1 MNDEPKKGELTR
13 LKIWAFTSIK
23 GKDAFSKEKAGD
35 PFEVQVNPESF
46 SVAYSIQYS
55 GKQGKRTSSFTPKWE
70 KNPPRK
76 LNFEIL
82 FDNTAALPTKQESV
96 AQQIKNFE
104 SKVFQPKGD
113 SHRPN
118 FLLIE
123 WGALI
128 FKCCLDNMTVTY
140 KLFAANGDPLR
151 ASASVSFQEVVRE
164 DIVVRDPA
172 MNSPDITHAFT
183 VKEGD
188 TLPIMAEKVYGDT
201 AYYVAVAQ
209 ANKLIQF
216 RNLRAGNRLLFPP
229 INKTDA

>member
-1 MNDEPKKGELTR
+1 MSELTR

-46 SVAYSIQYS
+46 AVAYSIEYS
-55 GKQGKRTSSFTPKWE
+55 GKQAKHSSSFTPKWE

-76 LNFEIL
+76 LSFEIL
-82 FDNTAALPTKQESV
+82 FDNTGALPEMIPAKQESV
-96 AQQIKNFE
+96 SKQIQSFE
-104 SKVFQPKGD
+104 SKVFQAKGE

-123 WGALI
+123 WGTLI

-140 KLFAANGDPLR
+140 KLFAPNGDPLR
-151 ASASVSFQEVVRE
+151 ATASVSFQEVIRE
-164 DIVVRDPA
+164 GLVVRDPD
-172 MNSPDITHAFT
+172 MKSPDITHAFT

-188 TLPIMAEKVYGDT
+188 TLPLMAENVYGDT